1 MEMLI
6 MFNKNHP
13 LWSYGFRPFFLLAVL
28 GSLVSMTLWL
38 LVLNQKITLP
48 FVSNAILWHS
58 HEMLFGYATAVL
70 AGFLLTAAP
79 KWSGIPHLSG
89 KKLMLLTGVWLVG
102 RFVPYSLLDLLF
114 VPVLMYFLRIYLL
127 VDYAPHNRPF
137 FYYLGLLFLG
147 NILFHMETFLKI
159 PTGWPGMML
168 ALNTFVMILLVIG
181 GRIVPGFTRG
191 RIPDAKIKSF
201 YWLEASILIVGY
213 AFIFIDSF
221 VLPLVPSFQWMCIFY
236 FVFAAAN
243 LLRFSY
249 WEFPKTLK
257 VPILWI
263 MHVGY
268 FWITLGLTFKGLA
281 ILGVMPRS
289 VATHALTAGA
299 LGLLILGMLTRV
311 ALGHTGRMVEA
322 NASIHLSYYLM
333 IGSAVVRVFF
343 IWIWPEQTTLWL
355 NISGGLWIS
364 VMAIYLINYFKILVS
379 PALEN

>member
-1 MEMLI
+1 M
-6 MFNKNHP
+6 
-13 LWSYGFRPFFLLAVL
+13 S
-28 GSLVSMTLWL
+28 LWL
-38 LVLNQKITLP
+38 LVLNQKIILP

-58 HEMLFGYATAVL
+58 HEMLFGYAAAVL

-89 KKLMLLTGVWLVG
+89 NKLMLLAGAWLIG
-102 RFVPYSLLDLLF
+102 RFAPYSLLDLLF
-114 VPVLMYFLRIYLL
+114 LPVLMYFLRIYLL
-127 VDYAPHNRPF
+127 VDYAPHNKPF

-147 NILFHMETFLKI
+147 NILFHMQTFLKI

-191 RIPDAKIKSF
+191 RIADAKIKSF
-201 YWLEASILIVGY
+201 HWLEATILILGY
-213 AFIFIDSF
+213 AYIVMDSF
-221 VLPLVPSFQWMCIFY
+221 VLPLIPSFQLISIFY

-243 LLRFSY
+243 LLRFSF
-249 WEFPKTLK
+249 WEFKKTLK
-257 VPILWI
+257 IPILWV

-268 FWITLGLTFKGLA
+268 FWITLGLAFKGFA
-281 ILGVMPRS
+281 ILGLMPRS

-322 NASIHLSYYLM
+322 NAWIHLSYHLM
-333 IGSAVVRVFF
+333 ICSAVVRVFCVCR
-343 IWIWPEQTTLWL
+343 W
-355 NISGGLWIS
+355 
-364 VMAIYLINYFKILVS
+364 
-379 PALEN
+379 

>member
-1 MEMLI
+1 
-6 MFNKNHP
+6 
-13 LWSYGFRPFFLLAVL
+13 
-28 GSLVSMTLWL
+28 
-38 LVLNQKITLP
+38 
-48 FVSNAILWHS
+48 
-58 HEMLFGYATAVL
+58 
-70 AGFLLTAAP
+70 
-79 KWSGIPHLSG
+79 
-89 KKLMLLTGVWLVG
+89 
-102 RFVPYSLLDLLF
+102 
-114 VPVLMYFLRIYLL
+114 
-127 VDYAPHNRPF
+127 
-137 FYYLGLLFLG
+137 
-147 NILFHMETFLKI
+147 
-159 PTGWPGMML
+159 MML

-201 YWLEASILIVGY
+201 YWLEASILIEGY

>member
-1 MEMLI
+1 
-6 MFNKNHP
+6 MFKTNHP
-13 LWSYGFRPFFLLAVL
+13 LWSYGFRSFFLLAAL
-28 GSLVSMTLWL
+28 GSLISMSLWL
-38 LVLNQKITLP
+38 LVLNQKIILP

-58 HEMLFGYATAVL
+58 HEMLFGYAAAVL

-89 KKLMLLTGVWLVG
+89 NKLMLLAGAWLIG
-102 RFVPYSLLDLLF
+102 RFAPYSLLDLLF
-114 VPVLMYFLRIYLL
+114 LPVLMYFLRIYLL
-127 VDYAPHNRPF
+127 VDYAPHNKPF

-147 NILFHMETFLKI
+147 NILFHMQTFLKI

-191 RIPDAKIKSF
+191 RIADAKIKSF
-201 YWLEASILIVGY
+201 HWLEATILILGY
-213 AFIFIDSF
+213 AYIVMDSF
-221 VLPLVPSFQWMCIFY
+221 VLPLIPSFQLISIFY

-243 LLRFSY
+243 LLRFSF
-249 WEFPKTLK
+249 WEFKKTLK
-257 VPILWI
+257 IPIVWV

-268 FWITLGLTFKGLA
+268 FWITLGLAFKGFA
-281 ILGVMPRS
+281 ILGLMPRS

-322 NASIHLSYYLM
+322 NAWIHLSYHLM
-333 IGSAVVRVFF
+333 ICSAVVRVFCV
-343 IWIWPEQTTLWL
+343 WLWPAQTILWL
-355 NISGGLWIS
+355 NISGLLWIT

-379 PALEN
+379 PSAERE